1 MESKKNEI
9 LFFFPEVYSWIFPMK
24 CKEKKFN
31 LLNVILRSKGLFH
44 YIYQRCKLNSICIE
58 NENAFFCPKKCRSE
72 REQNFFS
79 SLAKPWC
86 GKRFFFGMREKIS
99 FFDLKCQ
106 NKFWASFEK
115 DVGCSCNHK
124 CRSRQNNVEN
134 PPILYFWTQINL
146 LRECRNWKYQLE
158 CKEFENS
165 FAKVNPWNKCLGTK
179 LIWIIFMV

>member
-1 MESKKNEI
+1 MNLPYEMQRKKIQLAECNIKVKGSLPLHLSKVQI
-9 LFFFPEVYSWIFPMK
+9 
-24 CKEKKFN
+24 
-31 LLNVILRSKGLFH
+31 
-44 YIYQRCKLNSICIE
+44 KLNLYREWECT
-58 NENAFFCPKKCRSE
+58 FLPKKCRSE

-134 PPILYFWTQINL
+134 LPILYFWTQINL

-158 CKEFENS
+158 CKEFENT